1 MQITP
6 AHVVFFAMASMV
18 FLAIVWW
25 LFERLILIP
34 FINSRGRMVAGG
46 DDAST
51 FVGNYA
57 VPAPRNLALPGDEAE
72 AQPVF
77 PLPSLVHAR
86 HVLIIG
92 QSGAGKTVLSHAIAS
107 IRAKRKQRVL
117 VCDPDA
123 RPGMWPGCEV
133 VGGGD
138 DFSAVESTLQ
148 AVQQEVEQRRQ
159 ARAEGQRDFPP
170 FTLVMSEAS
179 DIIAECPTARVLF
192 ESMLRRAR
200 KLNASLLV
208 DVQDDQVRTLD
219 IRGASKLK
227 VNFSAVVEMR
237 LTSDGRRVARV
248 NGEDYPVP
256 RLPDPENLADEYI
269 RRNPDAAI
277 GKGMWGTPPTV
288 FAPMQTASVQPQWT
302 DKHRTVLHLL
312 VQDPTVSI
320 RAVARTLYEGNSG
333 GEYSRMTKD
342 IMREVVDMTGFRSQA
357 LDEID
362 GVQCA
367 ENQSKNGVQC
377 IRTG

>member
-18 FLAIVWW
+18 LLAIVWW
-25 LFERLILIP
+25 LFERLILLP
-34 FINSRGRMVAGG
+34 FINRGQVVDA
-46 DDAST
+46 DDQSGVLTVNHPLPVSQSSASVT
-51 FVGNYA
+51 
-57 VPAPRNLALPGDEAE
+57 GDEAE
-72 AQPVF
+72 NVF
-77 PLPSLVHAR
+77 PLPALVQAR

-107 IRAKRKQRVL
+107 VRATRKQRVI

-133 VGGGD
+133 VGAGD
-138 DFSAVESTLQ
+138 DFTAVENTLRI
-148 AVQQEVEQRRQ
+148 VQQEVEQRRQ
-159 ARAEGQRDFPP
+159 ARAEGERDFPP
-170 FTLVMSEAS
+170 LTLVMSEAS
-179 DIIAECPTARVLF
+179 DVIAECPTARVLF

-237 LTSDGRRVARV
+237 LTPDGRRVARV
-248 NGEDYPVP
+248 DGEDYPVP
-256 RLPDPENLADEYI
+256 RLPDPEKMADEYL
-269 RRNPDAAI
+269 RRHPSGARESGGGLSAA
-277 GKGMWGTPPTV
+277 
-288 FAPMQTASVQPQWT
+288 ASSDVALSMATSQSQWT
-302 DKHRTVLHLL
+302 DKHRVVLQLL
-312 VQDPTVSI
+312 VQDPSVSI

-333 GEYSRMTKD
+333 GEYSRMAKD
-342 IMREVVDMTGFRSQA
+342 IMREVVAMTGFRSQA

-367 ENQSKNGVQC
+367 ESLSKNGCAVH
-377 IRTG
+377 